1 MFIKIPEAGPAT
13 LEDVDNFKA
22 FKIVLAAPD
31 TAPGPVG
38 RRDGAYVWVNVAWLQ
53 ANGRPDEADWQ
64 ARLDNMLGY
73 AKRAGWIDES
83 GAVRGH
89 IELA

>member
-1 MFIKIPEAGPAT
+1 MFINLPTAGPAT

-22 FKIVLAAPD
+22 FKIVTSAPD
-31 TAPGPVG
+31 AAFAQIG
-38 RRDGAYVWVNVAWLQ
+38 RRDGAHGWVNVAWLK
-53 ANGRPDEADWQ
+53 AHGRPDDAGWI
-64 ARLDNMLGY
+64 AGLDNMLAY
-73 AKRAGWIDES
+73 AAAAGWIDES